1 MWQPVHNFDMI
12 IKKVCAI
19 ILLMFCTLWGLAQE
33 KYMFVFLNDNPAKED
48 LSMAEMDSIQGAHL
62 DNIKR
67 MTLENKL
74 LLAGSLEGD
83 GVIFVLNT
91 QSAKEAREW
100 LNKDPA
106 VNAGR
111 YYIEILPWNIRY
123 GKLCQIDEEVQF
135 ATYTFIRYNTY
146 ITKFNVQQAPLLLRQ
161 HDVYLKQIIQTGN
174 VLLEGFFDNSDGGIM
189 IMSGE
194 VEDDVLL
201 QDPSV
206 KNGLVQPDP
215 KKIWVVK
222 GSFCEK

>member
-1 MWQPVHNFDMI
+1 MWRPVYNMTMRL
-12 IKKVCAI
+12 KEVCTI
-19 ILLMFCTLWGLAQE
+19 TLLMFYAFCGFAQE
-33 KYMFVFLNDNPAKED
+33 KYMFVFLNDNPAKEH
-48 LSMAEMDSIQGAHL
+48 LSKAEKDSIQGDHL
-62 DNIKR
+62 ASIQR
-67 MTLENKL
+67 MAFEDKL
-74 LLAGSLEGD
+74 LLAGSLQG
-83 GVIFVLNT
+83 GGGIFVLNT
-91 QSAKEAREW
+91 QSAKEARKW
-100 LNKDPA
+100 LNEDPA

-111 YYIEILPWNIRY
+111 YYIEILPWNVRY
-123 GKLCQIDEEVQF
+123 GKLCQVEEEMQF

-161 HDVYLKQIIQTGN
+161 HDVYLKQIIETGN
-174 VLLEGFFDNSDGGIM
+174 VLIEGFFDNSDGGIM

-215 KKIWVVK
+215 KRIWAEK